1 MTWFDIGVLVV
12 LGLSMLVG
20 VMRGL
25 VREVMAIA
33 AWVIAVFLAR
43 QYAPVVANWLPAA
56 LQPAGLRLVAGF
68 FCVTIGSLLLLWLV
82 TYFAAQIIQQAKG
95 LSLADRT
102 IGAIFGLVR
111 GLLIVLVGVLLAG
124 LTSLPK
130 EPGWRNAW
138 FSSPFEALA
147 VSVKAWL
154 PESIKTRIQYD

>member
-1 MTWFDIGVLVV
+1 MTWFDIAVLIV
-12 LGLSMLVG
+12 LGLSMLLG

-25 VREVMAIA
+25 VKEVMAIA
-33 AWVIAVFLAR
+33 AWVVAVVLAR
-43 QYAPVVANWLPAA
+43 QFAPTVANWLPAV
-56 LQPAGLRLVAGF
+56 LQPAGLRLAAGF
-68 FCVTIGSLLLLWLV
+68 ACVTFVALMLLWLV
-82 TYFAAQIIQQAKG
+82 TYFAMQIIRAKG
-95 LSLADRT
+95 LTLADRT
-102 IGAIFGLVR
+102 VGAIFGLAR
-111 GLLIVLVGVLLAG
+111 GLLIVLVGVLVAG